1 MCPTLNVPAAVR
13 TAGAVPNGSSP
24 SNVRLPGPRQGRV
37 VPSSPMAPPAASRM
51 SSLIPTT

>member
-24 SNVRLPGPRQGRV
+24 SNVRLPGPRQGRA